1 MIDLPELIAPERV
14 VCRCEVKSKKRA
26 IQTIAELLASSIND
40 EELSEMEIMD
50 ALVGREKIGSTAI
63 GHGVALPHARIQDLD
78 YAMATLITLDK
89 GVDFEA
95 ADEQDVDLIVGLLV
109 PQECDT
115 EHLEILAGI
124 AKRFSQE
131 EFRNTVRNFEHATD
145 LFGYIQSLELTD
157 DTPADQTSE
166 ASQE

>member
-14 VCRCEVKSKKRA
+14 FCRCEVKSKKRA
-26 IQTIAELLASSIND
+26 IQTVAELMALSIND
-40 EELSEMEIMD
+40 EELSEMDIMD

-63 GHGVALPHARIQDLD
+63 GHGVALPHARIPDLD
-78 YAMATLITLDK
+78 YAMATLITLEK

-95 ADEQDVDLIVGLLV
+95 TDEQDVDLIVGLLV

-131 EFRNTVRNFEHATD
+131 DFRETVRGFEQAED
-145 LFGYIQSLELTD
+145 LFGYIQSLEVD
-157 DTPADQTSE
+157 KAVTPAEDFTE
-166 ASQE
+166 E

>member
-14 VCRCEVKSKKRA
+14 SCRCEVKSKKRA
-26 IQTIAELLASSIND
+26 IQTVAELMASSIND
-40 EELSEMEIMD
+40 EELSEMDIMD

-63 GHGVALPHARIQDLD
+63 GHGVALPHARLPDLD
-78 YAMATLITLDK
+78 YAMATLMTLEN

-95 ADEQDVDLIVGLLV
+95 TDEQDVDLIVGLLV

-131 EFRNTVRNFEHATD
+131 DFREAVRGFEQPEA
-145 LFGYIQSLELTD
+145 LFSYIQSLALTAED
-157 DTPADQTSE
+157 STHK
-166 ASQE
+166 

>member
-14 VCRCEVKSKKRA
+14 ICRCEAKSKKRA
-26 IQTIAELLASSIND
+26 IQTVAELMALSIND
-40 EELSEMEIMD
+40 EELSEMDIMD

-63 GHGVALPHARIQDLD
+63 GHGVALPHARIPDLD
-78 YAMATLITLDK
+78 HAVATLITLEK

-95 ADEQDVDLIVGLLV
+95 SDEQDVDLIVGLLV
-109 PQECDT
+109 PQECNT

-131 EFRNTVRNFEHATD
+131 DFRDTVRTFKQAED
-145 LFGYIQSLELTD
+145 LFGYIQSLEMQPTI
-157 DTPADQTSE
+157 PADQSAE
-166 ASQE
+166 ASKE